1 MKRRKRV
8 TRRRKRTNLGKAS
21 PGIVSLNSAAEKPK
35 PPYASIEQV
44 LGLYKPL
51 KRLVTLRLDADVV
64 AWFKKPGEGYQT
76 RINRALRK
84 VMREERRKAE
94 E

>member
-8 TRRRKRTNLGKAS
+8 TRHGKRANLRKAS
-21 PGIVSLNSAAEKPK
+21 PGIVSLNASAEKPK

-44 LGLYKPL
+44 LGLHKPL
-51 KRLVTLRLDADVV
+51 KKLVPLRLDADVV

-84 VMREERRKAE
+84 VMREERWKAE